1 MHKDELLELH
11 EQMVSI
17 MEFFS
22 EDMAGVDPE
31 LFDPYRELDV
41 TPADVHK
48 SKSEHKHAVFV
59 LGNAL
64 ATAMSEDE
72 FSDAGRVGKRMKE
85 LAEDAESKL

>member
-11 EQMVSI
+11 EQMVTIKDYFASLK
-17 MEFFS
+17 
-22 EDMAGVDPE
+22 DTDAG
-31 LFDPYRELDV
+31 LFDPYEELDV

-85 LAEDAESKL
+85 LAEDAERKL

>member
-11 EQMVSI
+11 GQMVTI
-17 MEFFS
+17 MEYFK
-22 EDMAGVDPE
+22 ELETVEEG
-31 LFDPYRELDV
+31 LFDQYEELNV
-41 TPADVHK
+41 TPNDVHM

-64 ATAMSEDE
+64 ANAMSDDE

>member
-11 EQMVSI
+11 EEMVIIKEYFESH
-17 MEFFS
+17 E
-22 EDMAGVDPE
+22 EVDE
-31 LFDPYRELDV
+31 NLFAPYESLDV
-41 TPADVHK
+41 SPDDVHK

-72 FSDAGRVGKRMKE
+72 FSSAGRLGKRMEE
-85 LAEDAESKL
+85 LADDAESKI

>member
-11 EQMVSI
+11 EQMVAI
-17 MEFFS
+17 METFEAMDDVDS
-22 EDMAGVDPE
+22 EIFEA
-31 LFDPYRELDV
+31 YQQLDV

-64 ATAMSEDE
+64 ANVMSDDE
-72 FSDAGRVGKRMKE
+72 FSDAGRIGKRMAE

>member
-11 EQMVSI
+11 EQMVVIKNYFQARES
-17 MEFFS
+17 
-22 EDMAGVDPE
+22 VDSS
-31 LFDPYRELDV
+31 LFDPYEALDV
-41 TPADVHK
+41 EPSHVHK

-72 FSDAGRVGKRMKE
+72 FSDAGRVGKRMAE
-85 LAEDAESKL
+85 LAEDAEQKL

>member
-11 EQMVSI
+11 EQMVTI
-17 MEFFS
+17 MQYFKDLEH
-22 EDMAGVDPE
+22 VDST
-31 LFDPYRELDV
+31 LFEAYDELDV
-41 TPADVHK
+41 TPADVHM

-72 FSDAGRVGKRMKE
+72 FSDAGRVGKRMQE
-85 LAEDAESKL
+85 LADDAERKL

>member
-11 EQMVSI
+11 EHMVTI
-17 MEFFS
+17 MEYFEEQES
-22 EDMAGVDPE
+22 TDAE
-31 LFDPYRELDV
+31 LFEPYHELDV
-41 TPADVHK
+41 TPQDVHK

-64 ATAMSEDE
+64 ANAMSDDE

>member
-11 EQMVSI
+11 EQMVLI
-17 MEFFS
+17 MEYFTS
-22 EDMAGVDPE
+22 LERVDDE
-31 LFDPYRELDV
+31 LFEQYDEIDV
-41 TPADVHK
+41 TPDDVHM

-72 FSDAGRVGKRMKE
+72 FSDAGRVGKRMQE
-85 LAEDAESKL
+85 LAEDAERKL

>member
-11 EQMVSI
+11 AQMVTI
-17 MEFFS
+17 MDYFRS
-22 EDMAGVDPE
+22 REDTDDA
-31 LFDPYRELDV
+31 LFEPYEQLDV
-41 TPADVHK
+41 SPDDVHK

-72 FSDAGRVGKRMKE
+72 FSDAGRIGKRMKE